1 MHGKREQ
8 AFAARLAAYLYC
20 FVVNVGS
27 KGDIPMSKAR
37 LTVPGISILMLIG
50 ALPGCATY
58 EKCGIEG
65 CPSDQ
70 KITANVQAAFHR
82 YPELGEPNSISV
94 QTLNHV
100 VYLSGGVS
108 AGIMRDTAE
117 SAALQVKGV
126 AHVENTIYVTK

>member
-1 MHGKREQ
+1 
-8 AFAARLAAYLYC
+8 
-20 FVVNVGS
+20 
-27 KGDIPMSKAR
+27 MSKAR
-37 LTVPGISILMLIG
+37 LTVPGIGVLILIG

-65 CPSDQ
+65 CPSDH
-70 KITANVQAAFHR
+70 KITANVQAAFNQ

-108 AGIMRDTAE
+108 QGEMRDTAE
-117 SAALQVKGV
+117 SVARTVKGV
-126 AHVENTIYVTK
+126 ARVEDTIYVTK